1 MSKLLSLATPLLA
14 TVSLLFGGVA
24 SEAQAA
30 RPARPAASIIP
41 AAESRYA
48 AIVVEAS
55 TGEVLYARRADS
67 PRYPASISKIMTL
80 YLVFEELAS
89 GRLRPTDQLTIS
101 ARAASMPP
109 TKLGLRPGDTISV
122 DDAIRA
128 IALRSANDMAVA
140 VAERIGGSESRFAAL
155 MTLRAQE
162 LGMSNTHFVNASG
175 LPDSR
180 QISTARDI
188 AILSRAVMRD
198 FPQYYSY
205 FSQRAFTFRGE
216 TITNHNRLLDRMP
229 EVDGLKTGFISA
241 SGYNLSASGVR
252 NGHRV
257 IAVVLGGSSSAA
269 RDNNVQQLLT
279 TGFDILRRR
288 DLGETI
294 LATQSLF
301 EPATPYGSGTTG
313 YASAGDTSAYA
324 LASPRD
330 DDEDTAPI
338 YGARPDSRSLA
349 QAGPTPDPADSRPS
363 DAVFTSSG
371 RAPPIQL
378 VSPRDTPLRPAV
390 PVGPPP
396 ASLASAPPPAAAN
409 SRPAAN
415 RSLLNSTW
423 AVQVGAFRNR
433 NDARDQLEDISD
445 RFERQLRGATGVV
458 AGFTDGYFR
467 ARFVGFD
474 QDAAQTACAA
484 LQARR
489 VQCMVI
495 APG

>member
-1 MSKLLSLATPLLA
+1 MSKLISFVTPLLTAVALLVSGLATP
-14 TVSLLFGGVA
+14 
-24 SEAQAA
+24 AQAT
-30 RPARPAASIIP
+30 RPVLPAAS
-41 AAESRYA
+41 ESRYA

-109 TKLGLRPGDTISV
+109 TKLGLRPGDTIAV

-301 EPATPYGSGTTG
+301 EPSTPSGDSGTG
-313 YASAGDTSAYA
+313 YASAGDTRAYA
-324 LASPRD
+324 LANPRE
-330 DDEDTAPI
+330 DDEDTGPIMAP
-338 YGARPDSRSLA
+338 RPDPRA
-349 QAGPTPDPADSRPS
+349 YAAAAPAADPLDGRPS

-378 VSPRDTPLRPAV
+378 VSPRDTPLRPAQ
-390 PVGPPP
+390 PV
-396 ASLASAPPPAAAN
+396 APPPAPLAASQPQAGARN
-409 SRPAAN
+409 
-415 RSLLNSTW
+415 LLSSSW
-423 AVQVGAFRNR
+423 AVQVGAFRSR
-433 NDARDQLEDISD
+433 LDARDQLEQIGD
-445 RFERQLRGATGVV
+445 RFERQLRGSTGVV

-474 QDAAQTACAA
+474 QQSAQSACSA